1 MDKLS
6 VQTSTNLRVNHINE
20 LCSRNK
26 CLKSCKVLQESEST
40 VFWTCFT
47 YHQLF
52 LVAKL
57 TFKIQ
62 CGCLFL
68 VHTVNVNNFLCL

>member
-20 LCSRNK
+20 LCRRNK

-40 VFWTCFT
+40 V
-47 YHQLF
+47 HS
-52 LVAKL
+52 
-57 TFKIQ
+57 
-62 CGCLFL
+62 GE
-68 VHTVNVNNFLCL
+68 VH